1 MAEAQRLILL
11 LMSLW
16 ICHSSKH
23 RWPVL
28 PWRSRDP
35 AELGVTLWARA
46 GTEEQNVLSL
56 AQGPRC
62 TGNKPSSS
70 DWQPLKWY
78 FNTFTLLL
86 SLWIQT
92 TRCRCEQTGVGLF
105 LGFFVAKL
113 RQWFVYFSLF
123 FCCSARILWTE
134 PWAKAYPR
142 PSLHPHIQLLTKILG
157 SLSCRSQVVNI
168 LLTLFCVCE

>member
-113 RQWFVYFSLF
+113 RQWFVYFSPF
-123 FCCSARILWTE
+123 FAVLLEYYEQSLC
-134 PWAKAYPR
+134 PR
-142 PSLHPHIQLLTKILG
+142 LIPGLLCTLT
-157 SLSCRSQVVNI
+157 SSYWLRS
-168 LLTLFCVCE
+168 